1 MALIDRTRV
10 TAEPVLFYARRAPS
24 ASWMGFGV
32 TALLSLPLAFLAP
45 LSALVCVAMGAALA
59 ALNHR
64 AFRFELTPRHLRLR
78 PGFLLPSV
86 RIPLAQI
93 ASARADFGKRETA
106 LEQRKEG
113 AVVVR
118 LNGGRELYLGGVIDP
133 AEAADAIATIKRR
146 TSGPAPDD
154 SEAAAGATREAA

>member
-1 MALIDRTRV
+1 MAFFDRTRNA
-10 TAEPVLFYARRAPS
+10 AEPVLFYARHAPS

-64 AFRFELTPRHLRLR
+64 AFRFELTPRNLRLR

-118 LNGGRELYLGGVIDP
+118 LVGGREFYLGGVIDP
-133 AEAADAIATIKRR
+133 AEAAEAIVTIKRG
-146 TSGPAPDD
+146 TSGPATDD
-154 SEAAAGATREAA
+154 RDAPAAATHRAA